1 MSEKAKEILKARMDA
16 VSDLIERYPLYIPVI
31 AAAEFL
37 HVGAEALRASIEQGK
52 CPFGFCW
59 RLGDRMAYKLP
70 TLTFVCWVTCSPTA
84 PV

>member
-16 VSDLIERYPLYIPVI
+16 VSDLIERYPLYIPFI

-70 TLTFVCWVTCSPTA
+70 TLTFVCWVTCSPTV

>member
-70 TLTFVCWVTCSPTA
+70 TLTFVCWVTCSPIV

>member
-1 MSEKAKEILKARMDA
+1 MSENAREILKERMDA
-16 VSDLIERYPLYIPVI
+16 MSDLIERYPLYIPVI

-52 CPFGFCW
+52 YPFGFCW

-70 TLTFVCWVTCSPTA
+70 TLTFVCWVTCSPTV

>member
-1 MSEKAKEILKARMDA
+1 MSENAKEILKARMDA

-37 HVGAEALRASIEQGK
+37 HVGAETLRASIEQGK

-70 TLTFVCWVTCSPTA
+70 TLTFVCWVTCSPTV

>member
-1 MSEKAKEILKARMDA
+1 MSQNAKEILKERMDA
-16 VSDLIERYPLYIPVI
+16 MSTLIERYPLYIPVI

-52 CPFGFCW
+52 CRFGFCW
-59 RLGDRMAYKLP
+59 GLGDRMAYKLR
-70 TLTFVCWVTCSPTA
+70 TLTFVCWVTCSPTV

>member
-52 CPFGFCW
+52 CPFGICW

-70 TLTFVCWVTCSPTA
+70 TLTFVCWVTCSPTV

>member
-70 TLTFVCWVTCSPTA
+70 TLTFVCWVTCRPTG

>member
-31 AAAEFL
+31 AAADFL

-70 TLTFVCWVTCSPTA
+70 TLTFVCWVTCSPTV

>member
-1 MSEKAKEILKARMDA
+1 MSENAKEILKERMDA
-16 VSDLIERYPLYIPVI
+16 MSTLIERYPLYIPVI

-52 CPFGFCW
+52 CPFRFCW

-70 TLTFVCWVTCSPTA
+70 TLTFVCWVTCSPTV

>member
-70 TLTFVCWVTCSPTA
+70 TLTFVCWVTCSATV

>member
-37 HVGAEALRASIEQGK
+37 HVGADSLRASIEQGK

-59 RLGDRMAYKLP
+59 RLGDRTAYKLP
-70 TLTFVCWVTCSPTA
+70 TLTFVCWVTCTPTIPA
-84 PV
+84 

>member
-1 MSEKAKEILKARMDA
+1 MSEQAKAVLQERMRA
-16 VSDLIERYPLYIPVI
+16 MSALIEKYPLYIPVI

-70 TLTFVCWVTCSPTA
+70 TLTFVCWVTCSPTV

>member
-59 RLGDRMAYKLP
+59 RLGDRMAYNLP
-70 TLTFVCWVTCSPTA
+70 TLTFVCWVTCSPTV